1 MTRNFTE
8 HDFLRAIFSDE
19 TERFRS
25 PAEPDAGQTVSV
37 RLRVPKTEDAI
48 SVKLILA
55 AITEISEQE
64 ITGQEISGQG
74 ISRQEASAQQ
84 TTAHEIDRQQTIAQ
98 ETAVQMIP
106 MRISRPDIYL
116 PEERS
121 ERIVRTRR
129 C

>member
-64 ITGQEISGQG
+64 NLMSELD
-74 ISRQEASAQQ
+74 EALN
-84 TTAHEIDRQQTIAQ
+84 D
-98 ETAVQMIP
+98 
-106 MRISRPDIYL
+106 
-116 PEERS
+116 PENS
-121 ERIVRTRR
+121 
-129 C
+129 